1 MAQFTETETARKSS
15 GVGKWLF
22 GGALL
27 ASLIAGGYV
36 ALSGSE
42 VIWEN
47 LPADRRDA
55 PQSEAAAPEPAPSPA
70 ATAADSHEARGVVQA
85 AEEATVGSR
94 ITARIEAIPYRIGA
108 SFPRGAVLVKLDCTQ
123 LRAQLNAADAAAVAY
138 QKTYETNVELDQYKA
153 IGTNEVAVSKANLGK
168 ARAESAAISAQL
180 QDCAVRAPFAGTI
193 VEEIAHRGEIAASGQ
208 PLLKLQSGGALEAEL
223 IVPSKWLTWLM
234 PGEKFAFMVDE
245 TGEQISGEV
254 RRVGASVDPVSKT
267 VRITGDLVPGK
278 RPVLPGM
285 SGTAAFEQSKT
296 GETPAKAGSNGAT
309 GPG

>member
-85 AEEATVGSR
+85 AE
-94 ITARIEAIPYRIGA
+94 
-108 SFPRGAVLVKLDCTQ
+108 
-123 LRAQLNAADAAAVAY
+123 
-138 QKTYETNVELDQYKA
+138 
-153 IGTNEVAVSKANLGK
+153 
-168 ARAESAAISAQL
+168 
-180 QDCAVRAPFAGTI
+180 
-193 VEEIAHRGEIAASGQ
+193 
-208 PLLKLQSGGALEAEL
+208 
-223 IVPSKWLTWLM
+223 
-234 PGEKFAFMVDE
+234 
-245 TGEQISGEV
+245 
-254 RRVGASVDPVSKT
+254 
-267 VRITGDLVPGK
+267 
-278 RPVLPGM
+278 
-285 SGTAAFEQSKT
+285 
-296 GETPAKAGSNGAT
+296 
-309 GPG
+309 